1 MTSHMMVH
9 CPLQTNVCGI
19 CEKTFKRSYDLRKH
33 EITHTAEHHQV
44 HARSRAVIYKELQL
58 PLPTEVQAHS
68 LQPDGTTPTVK
79 SSRSYKIPRGRS
91 TDAISTSVGHSRRG
105 NSISSTRSSP
115 YERTPVSESSKP
127 FSNHRSESNLQLSYS
142 SGFSGAITPIQQDLE
157 SDFSNGPHFQ
167 FVDDYSN
174 SSGSPSSRTSNQ
186 LVFPS
191 QNPQVFMD
199 FNQPFGT
206 DYASSFNSNN
216 MHRYFNELHDIR
228 RASQPTFLMPEPP
241 NHLSGAMPPDS
252 YRTGSL
258 PTNSL
263 YPNMVLN
270 QNQTHNTFSQLVAEE
285 QARDSIADFSFLNIS
300 SQEQQVNNYLY
311 SSVPE
316 NQQNMWTNQIAPQEA
331 FDLLFAP
338 SITNDQVGQPQEQQT
353 PDAFGLTP
361 ILDQVTQLAD
371 HGSHFGQYFAA
382 GDDQNTTENNQFTQ
396 NYDLF
401 PLSNYS

>member
-44 HARSRAVIYKELQL
+44 HARSRAVIYKDLQL
-58 PLPTEVQAHS
+58 PLPTEIQPHQS
-68 LQPDGTTPTVK
+68 LQSDGITPTVK
-79 SSRSYKIPRGRS
+79 SSRTYKIPRGRS
-91 TDAISTSVGHSRRG
+91 TDAIGTPVGHPRRG

-115 YERTPVSESSKP
+115 YERTPVPESSKP

-142 SGFSGAITPIQQDLE
+142 SGFSSAITPIQQDME
-157 SDFSNGPHFQ
+157 SDFSHGPHFQ

-174 SSGSPSSRTSNQ
+174 SSDSPSSRTSNQ

-191 QNPQVFMD
+191 QYPQTYLD
-199 FNQPFGT
+199 FNQPFGN
-206 DYASSFNSNN
+206 DYTSSSNSNN
-216 MHRYFNELHDIR
+216 MDRYFNEVHDSR
-228 RASQPTFLMPEPP
+228 RASQPAFLMPEPP
-241 NHLSGAMPPDS
+241 SHLGGAMPPDL

-263 YPNMVLN
+263 YPNMMLN
-270 QNQTHNTFSQLVAEE
+270 QNQVHSNFSQLLAEE
-285 QARDSIADFSFLNIS
+285 QARESIADFSFLNIS
-300 SQEQQVNNYLY
+300 TQDQQANNYLY
-311 SSVPE
+311 SSVPD
-316 NQQNMWTNQIAPQEA
+316 NQQNMWTNPIAHQEA
-331 FDLLFAP
+331 FDLLFPPAP
-338 SITNDQVGQPQEQQT
+338 TTNDQAGQPQGQQI

-361 ILDQVTQLAD
+361 ILDQVTRLAD

-382 GDDQNTTENNQFTQ
+382 GDDQNNTENNQFIQ
-396 NYDLF
+396 NYGA
-401 PLSNYS
+401 